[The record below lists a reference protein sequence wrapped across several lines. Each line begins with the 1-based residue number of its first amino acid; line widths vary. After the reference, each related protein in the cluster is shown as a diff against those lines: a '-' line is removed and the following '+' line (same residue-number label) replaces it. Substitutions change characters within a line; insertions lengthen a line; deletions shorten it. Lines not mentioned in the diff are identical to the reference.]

1 MHFLEDIGKTNNFHN
16 SYYVILYKEPR
27 ILLITNAV
35 VVAEVEREAM

>member
-1 MHFLEDIGKTNNFHN
+1 MGKTDNFHN

-35 VVAEVEREAM
+35 VVAEMEREAIL